1 MAKTI
6 NCNLWSLPIGIKKFV
21 CSFINTIWLSQ
32 SIKSMVILY
41 TFSGTTWTQELVWL
55 VANNL
60 DFENAKSIPLTD
72 RFPFFE

>member
-1 MAKTI
+1 MVKKFI
-6 NCNLWSLPIGIKKFV
+6 IKKFV
-21 CSFINTIWLSQ
+21 CSFINTIWLSR
-32 SIKSMVILY
+32 SIKSIKY